1 MNKAVIGSKSFL
13 QSNKIEEKQRSSNL
27 GGMRQGKVVA
37 GKNKYFFFGT
47 NWSRFFSQLYLKGSL
62 SANNIFSN
70 RKKLTL

>member
-47 NWSRFFSQLYLKGSL
+47 N
-62 SANNIFSN
+62 
-70 RKKLTL
+70 

>member
-1 MNKAVIGSKSFL
+1 MPGIPFTRLHLTRKNHSLNILERLLLIFMNKAVIGSKSFL

-47 NWSRFFSQLYLKGSL
+47 N
-62 SANNIFSN
+62 
-70 RKKLTL
+70 